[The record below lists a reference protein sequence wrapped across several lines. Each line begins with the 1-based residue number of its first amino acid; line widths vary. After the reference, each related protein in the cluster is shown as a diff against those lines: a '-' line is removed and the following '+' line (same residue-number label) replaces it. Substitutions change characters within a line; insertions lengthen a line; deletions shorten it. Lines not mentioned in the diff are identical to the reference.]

1 MVTAFLDPYRDG
13 QVVLA
18 GDPKQL
24 GPVLMS
30 NLAKYSGLDQSM
42 LLRFINY
49 PLYQRNPDMF
59 PDHNGYNPKVITHLI
74 QNYRS
79 VPEILHNYS
88 KLFYNSLLVAS
99 VSNKNNLIFI
109 LQYKEKKL
117 LSDFNL
123 LIFLC
128 RNWEIIY
135 QREYC

>member
-109 LQYKEKKL
+109 LQYKEK
-117 LSDFNL
+117 S
-123 LIFLC
+123 
-128 RNWEIIY
+128 Y
-135 QREYC
+135 